1 MRPAPG
7 GARWS
12 RAGRFLFAEPASPV
26 WLAWALLALEVIP
39 VYAWLLIVG
48 AFGGGGADR
57 VAVPLWLL
65 ALAALGYWWIGAR
78 AMRWW
83 YGLEIVLAVLLG
95 AGASLLAIALSAF
108 TTAPASLL
116 DFSWLTGL
124 GDDLIA
130 NAPSASGAIL
140 IIAVFAYLG
149 WRSVSIGRR
158 LPDVSGAKRRFAYSF
173 GALLLATLTVVGL
186 PVGPRLLVVGWLS
199 LLLPLDVFA
208 GLLAAS
214 LARRQEAQL
223 ARAESSQIDGLRWM
237 GVALVLSGLVVLI
250 ALALGVLINLDAV
263 TALLGHLGPVGQ
275 ALGDLINGALLLVE
289 RILSALLTAPLEWL
303 RQAFQTNG
311 ATTIQQPPILTNPA
325 QGPKSAD
332 LGRFRFLAVAF
343 MSVAVSLALIVLA
356 LAFLRFLRREEAPQP
371 EDAVDEERSALDGN
385 ALLREQARDFLE
397 RFRRSPRVAIESLPI
412 GSIRR
417 LYRDLLAAAS
427 QRGVVRRKAETP
439 DEFAS
444 RLADSLGGD
453 GAEVTTLTDAY
464 DTARYG
470 EREPERAQLD
480 ALHSVTQRLTRK
492 LSPR

>member
-1 MRPAPG
+1 
-7 GARWS
+7 
-12 RAGRFLFAEPASPV
+12 
-26 WLAWALLALEVIP
+26 
-39 VYAWLLIVG
+39 
-48 AFGGGGADR
+48 
-57 VAVPLWLL
+57 
-65 ALAALGYWWIGAR
+65 
-78 AMRWW
+78 MRWW
-83 YGLEIVLAVLLG
+83 YGLEIVLAILLG
-95 AGASLLAIALSAF
+95 ACASLLAIALSAL

-140 IIAVFAYLG
+140 ITAVFAYLG
-149 WRSVSIGRR
+149 WRAVSIGRR
-158 LPDVSGAKRRFAYSF
+158 LPDVSGAKTRFAYSF
-173 GALLLATLTVVGL
+173 GALVLASLTVVGL
-186 PVGPRLLVVGWLS
+186 PAGSRLLVVGWLS

-214 LARRQEAQL
+214 LARRREAQL
-223 ARAESSQIDGLRWM
+223 ARAESRQIDSLRWM

-275 ALGDLINGALLLVE
+275 ALSDLIDAALLLVE
-289 RILSALLTAPLEWL
+289 RLLFALFTAPFDWL
-303 RQAFQTNG
+303 RQVFQTSG
-311 ATTIQQPPILTNPA
+311 ATTIQQPPILTTPA

-343 MSVAVSLALIVLA
+343 MSVAVSLALILLA
-356 LAFLRFLRREEAPQP
+356 LAFLRFLRREEESRP

-385 ALLREQARDFLE
+385 ALLREQARDFLQ
-397 RFRRSPRVAIESLPI
+397 RFRRAPRVAVEALPP
-412 GSIRR
+412 GSVRR

-427 QRGVVRRKAETP
+427 QHGVDRRKAETP

-444 RLADSLGGD
+444 RLADSL
-453 GAEVTTLTDAY
+453 AEDTERSDMVALTEAY

-480 ALHSVTQRLTRK
+480 TLRNVTQRLTRR
-492 LSPR
+492 LSLR